1 MSRCV
6 LCLVL
11 AIAGCAAGSM
21 DSRQAT
27 APALRVMSFN
37 IRFGTADDG
46 PNRWEVRRDAVVA
59 AIREFD
65 PDVLGTQETLA
76 AQRDFLL
83 AALPGFAA
91 VAVGRDDGRDKGEMT
106 ATFYRRDRFDL
117 LDSGH
122 FWLSLSPDQPGSKD
136 WDTAITRM
144 ATWLKLRDRRE
155 PTRPPI
161 LVINTHF
168 DHVGQTARLE
178 SARLIRRRAVE
189 MGKGCSIIVMGDFNC
204 GDDDPPH
211 AALVGQQDDGIDLFD
226 TYRAIH
232 PARGPDEATFH
243 AFDATKVKGERIDW
257 ILATPDFKVESAAID
272 RSLPGGRVPSD
283 HFPVTAVLRR

>member
-1 MSRCV
+1 MSRFP
-6 LCLVL
+6 LCLALLLV
-11 AIAGCAAGSM
+11 GCAVGNHHPKSTE
-21 DSRQAT
+21 ST
-27 APALRVMSFN
+27 ALRVMSFN

-46 PNRWEVRRDAVVA
+46 PNHWDHRRDAVIAVIKA
-59 AIREFD
+59 FD

-76 AQRDFLL
+76 TQRNFLL
-83 AALPGFAA
+83 KAVPDFAA
-91 VAVGRDDGRDKGEMT
+91 VAVGRDDGRDTGEMT

-136 WDTAITRM
+136 WDAAITRM
-144 ATWLKLRDRRE
+144 ATWLKLRDRRQ
-155 PTRPPI
+155 PARLPI
-161 LVINTHF
+161 VVINTHF

-178 SARLIRRRAVE
+178 SARLIRRRAAE
-189 MGKGCSIIVMGDFNC
+189 MGKGCSVIVMGDFNC

-211 AALVGQQDDGIDLFD
+211 AALVGRQDDGIDLFD
-226 TYRAIH
+226 TCRAIH

-243 AFDATKVKGERIDW
+243 AFDTTKTRGARIDW
-257 ILATPDFKVESAAID
+257 ILATPDFRVESAEID